1 MVVGGASEEAA
12 EEGIASDEDR
22 EEVPG
27 CRFARLGSGGGGISW
42 VSVSDTRWALARAGK
57 AGGESSFLTVPSE
70 SSSSDG
76 CGDDTSIVGASK
88 SSTESICAVSAEAV
102 SNVNQL
108 VSASNT
114 VIWVVQERIRV
125 RDRGGKK

>member
-42 VSVSDTRWALARAGK
+42 VSVSDTRWVLARAGK

-88 SSTESICAVSAEAV
+88 SSICAVSAEAV